1 MKKHLIKSICFIA
14 LIAVVYLLLKR
25 LGITDNISRDNIPKL
40 KTEIGNFGFFAPLVY
55 IGFYVLATIFFLP
68 GLPVTM
74 LSGLAFGP
82 LWGVVYASIGSVIGI
97 SCAFFIARYVARGM
111 VERWVNRNPQFQRI
125 DEGVRRQGWRML
137 MITRLLPI
145 FPFNLQNYAYGLT
158 KIKFLTFFFVS
169 WGCML
174 PGTAAYVQLGA
185 AVNVGEGSIKKT
197 LLYLAGA
204 AVCIVLVSLIPSFIR
219 KRQSSV
225 SK

>member
-1 MKKHLIKSICFIA
+1 MKKHLIKIFCFFA
-14 LIAVVYLLLKR
+14 LIVVVYLLLKH
-25 LGITDNISRDNIPKL
+25 LGIIDNLSRDNIPKL
-40 KTEIGNFGFFAPLVY
+40 KAGISNFGVFAPLVY
-55 IGFYVLATIFFLP
+55 IGLYVLSTVFFLP

-97 SCAFFIARYVARGM
+97 SCAFLTARYVARGM
-111 VERWVNRNPQFQRI
+111 VERWVDRNAQFQRI

-158 KIKFLTFFFVS
+158 KIKFVTFFFVS
-169 WGCML
+169 WICML

-185 AVNVGEGSIKKT
+185 AVNVGEGNIKKT

-204 AVCIVLVSLIPSFIR
+204 AVCIVLVSLIPSVIR
-219 KRQSSV
+219 KRQTDFM
-225 SK
+225 

>member
-1 MKKHLIKSICFIA
+1 MKKHLIKLICFVA
-14 LIAVVYLLLKR
+14 LIASVYLLLKHF
-25 LGITDNISRDNIPKL
+25 GITDNLTRENVPKL
-40 KTEIGNFGFFAPLVY
+40 KAEITNFGVLAPLVY

-82 LWGVVYASIGSVIGI
+82 FWGVVYASVGSVIGI
-97 SCAFFIARYVARGM
+97 SCAFLIARYLARGM
-111 VERWVNRNPQFQRI
+111 VERWVDDNAQFQRI
-125 DEGVRRQGWRML
+125 DDGVRRQGWRML

-158 KIKFLTFFFVS
+158 KIRFVTFLFVS
-169 WGCML
+169 WVCML

-185 AVNVGEGSIKKT
+185 AVNVGEGNMKKT

-204 AVCIVLVSLIPSFIR
+204 GVCIALVSLIPSFIR
-219 KRQSSV
+219 KQHTNS
-225 SK
+225 

>member
-1 MKKHLIKSICFIA
+1 MKKHLIKLICFIA
-14 LIAVVYLLLKR
+14 LIVVVYLLLEH

-40 KTEIGNFGFFAPLVY
+40 KAEIGNFGVFAPLVY

-111 VERWVNRNPQFQRI
+111 VERWVDRNTQFQRI

-169 WGCML
+169 WVCML

-185 AVNVGEGSIKKT
+185 AVNVGEGNIKKT

-219 KRQSSV
+219 KRQNGLM
-225 SK
+225 

>member
-1 MKKHLIKSICFIA
+1 MKKHLIKIFCFIA
-14 LIAVVYLLLKR
+14 LIVAVYLFLKH
-25 LGITDNISRDNIPKL
+25 LGIIDNLSRDNIPKL
-40 KTEIGNFGFFAPLVY
+40 KAEISNFGVFAPLVY
-55 IGFYVLATIFFLP
+55 IGLYVLSTIFFLP

-97 SCAFFIARYVARGM
+97 SCAFLIARYLARGM
-111 VERWVNRNPQFQRI
+111 VERWVDRNAQFQRI

-158 KIKFLTFFFVS
+158 KIKFVTFFFVS
-169 WGCML
+169 WVCML

-185 AVNVGEGSIKKT
+185 AVNVGEGNIKKT

-204 AVCIVLVSLIPSFIR
+204 AVCIVLVSLIPSIIR
-219 KRQSSV
+219 KRQTDLM
-225 SK
+225 

>member
-1 MKKHLIKSICFIA
+1 MKNHLIKLICFVL
-14 LIAVVYLLLKR
+14 LIGAVYLLLKHF
-25 LGITDNISRDNIPKL
+25 GITENLSRDNIPKL
-40 KTEIGNFGFFAPLVY
+40 KAGISNFGIFAPIVY

-82 LWGVVYASIGSVIGI
+82 FWGVVYASIGSVIGI
-97 SCAFFIARYVARGM
+97 SCAFFIARYVARGV
-111 VERWVNRNPQFQRI
+111 VERWVDRNAQFRRI
-125 DEGVRRQGWRML
+125 DEGVKRQGWRML

-158 KIKFLTFFFVS
+158 KIKFVTFFVVS
-169 WGCML
+169 WVCML

-185 AVNVGEGSIKKT
+185 AVNVGEGNIRKT

-204 AVCIVLVSLIPSFIR
+204 ALCVVLVSLIPSFIR
-219 KRQSSV
+219 KRQPMP
-225 SK
+225 